1 MCLVL
6 WVLAL
11 LLSSLFLLSPPSF
24 SSLLTAPLCPPVHPS
39 MYATEWLM
47 TMFCRGFS
55 FSLALRVWDCF
66 LHSLDV
72 KIVYRV
78 ALALLKNAEQE
89 LLSSPFEGIMGV
101 LRGLP
106 ERTDAEAVMA
116 MAWALPVTR
125 GEIRR
130 LEKEHAEQVA
140 AGGV

>member
-1 MCLVL
+1 
-6 WVLAL
+6 
-11 LLSSLFLLSPPSF
+11 
-24 SSLLTAPLCPPVHPS
+24 

-130 LEKEHAEQVA
+130 LEKEHSDQVA